1 MTLDRATV
9 LAGISHELRD
19 CTELFS
25 SLSADELTTPTR
37 CAGWTARD
45 VAGHVVG
52 TVVDIT
58 EGRREGQGSRSAT
71 ARQAQERAGHIG
83 TRLADELANAAPTL
97 VDVHRSLPADSWE
110 GPAPSNPNLSLGF
123 AVEAIWYDAFV
134 HGDDIRAPSPEDRSG
149 GWTAVRCPPQR
160 RLSRAPRLEADDS
173 PLSRYR
179 KNRHRRGGAVTDGDP
194 LDFVLA
200 ATGRIDP
207 ALIGLDSALN
217 VYADEIDA
225 SDGTETCVVDDD
237 RFRRARTL
245 HTASESVLSAWLHH
259 VCTLTGT

>member
-9 LAGISHELRD
+9 LAGISQELRD
-19 CTELFS
+19 CAELFR

-37 CAGWTARD
+37 CAGWTVRD

-58 EGRREGQGSRSAT
+58 EGRLEGQGTRSVT
-71 ARQAQERAGHIG
+71 ARQAQERAGHTG
-83 TRLADELANAAPTL
+83 TRLADELATAAPTL
-97 VDVHRSLPADSWE
+97 VDVLRSLPADSWE
-110 GPAPSNPNLSLGF
+110 GPAPSNPNFTLGF

-134 HGDDIRAPSPEDRSG
+134 HGDDIRA
-149 GWTAVRCPPQR
+149 A
-160 RLSRAPRLEADDS
+160 LSRASIRGDGLRCAVHHIAGYLE
-173 PLSRYR
+173 
-179 KNRHRRGGAVTDGDP
+179 HRGWRPTTLLFHGMERIDIAGGGAVTDGDP

-200 ATGRIDP
+200 ATGRTDP

-225 SDGTETCVVDDD
+225 SDGTET
-237 RFRRARTL
+237 
-245 HTASESVLSAWLHH
+245 
-259 VCTLTGT
+259 